1 MRTHIDRLP
10 EFYEQKYKQK
20 YEGLDWD
27 WIKALLTRRRVLVI
41 DDELNIR
48 NAYSRVLF
56 NNGFDVLTAS
66 NATDANEILKREKVD
81 IILLDINMPEV
92 DGTVLIELIRS
103 FHKNIKV
110 IVSSVYPIDEQKEM
124 IQDADAYF
132 DKSVGIDVLMEIVS
146 SLLDR
151 HYLPKENLDQG
162 LNCEEE

>member
-1 MRTHIDRLP
+1 MIRTHIDRLP
-10 EFYEQKYKQK
+10 EFYEQKY
-20 YEGLDWD
+20 EDLDWD
-27 WIKALLTRRRVLVI
+27 WIKALLVRKKVLVI
-41 DDELNIR
+41 DDEVNIR
-48 NAYSRVLF
+48 DTYSRILF

-66 NATDANEILKREKVD
+66 NAMDANEILKRERID

-92 DGTVLIELIRS
+92 DGAVLIELIRS

-110 IVSSVYPIDEQKEM
+110 IVSSVYPIDEQKEK

-151 HYLPKENLDQG
+151 HYLPTDSLDQG
-162 LNCEEE
+162 LNSEEE